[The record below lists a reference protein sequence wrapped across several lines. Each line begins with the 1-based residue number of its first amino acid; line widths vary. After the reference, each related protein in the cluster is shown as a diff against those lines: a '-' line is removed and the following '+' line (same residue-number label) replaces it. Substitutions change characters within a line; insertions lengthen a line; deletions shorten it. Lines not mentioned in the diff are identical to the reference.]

1 MNYLFIKNI
10 FDRVFAFLAL
20 CLLSPI
26 FIILILLVKNNFKR
40 DIFFKQIRPGY
51 KSKLFTLIKFR
62 TMNNKIDKFGN
73 LLPEDKRLN
82 SVSRWMR
89 KTSLDELPELINIIR
104 GEMSFV
110 GPRPLLK
117 EYLPL
122 YTIEELKRHDVK
134 PGLSG
139 WAQINGRNNLSWQKK
154 FSLDIWYVEN
164 LSFFLDL
171 YIILKTFIK
180 VFNGD
185 SVNSSKLVSMEP
197 FKGSNE

>member
-62 TMNNKIDKFGN
+62 TMNTKIDKFGN
-73 LLPEDKRLN
+73 FLPEDKRLN

>member
-10 FDRVFAFLAL
+10 FDRVFALLAL
-20 CLLSPI
+20 FLLSPI
-26 FIILILLVKNNFKR
+26 LIILIFLVKKSFGG
-40 DIFFKQIRPGY
+40 DVFFKKTRPGY

-62 TMNNKIDKFGN
+62 TMNNNLDQFGN

-82 SVSRWMR
+82 SFSRWMR

-122 YTIEELKRHDVK
+122 YTSEELKRHNVK

-139 WAQINGRNNLSWQKK
+139 WAQINGRNNLSWQEK
-154 FSLDIWYVEN
+154 FSLDIWYVKN
-164 LSFFLDL
+164 LNFFLDL
-171 YIILKTFIK
+171 YIFLKTFVK
-180 VFNGD
+180 VFTGD

-197 FKGSNE
+197 FRGSKE